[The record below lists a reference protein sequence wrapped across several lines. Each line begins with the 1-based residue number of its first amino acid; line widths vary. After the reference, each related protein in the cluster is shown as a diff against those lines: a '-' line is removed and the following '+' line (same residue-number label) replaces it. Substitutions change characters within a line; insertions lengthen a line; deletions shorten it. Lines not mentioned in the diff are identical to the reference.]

1 MSTQIHNGL
10 TGSRFINMCVAN
22 WFLHIYVYAII
33 PLLTCQVMRMG
44 QSEMW
49 VGFGV
54 LAFAVGMVLL
64 GPFGAHLME
73 RRSRK
78 AIYLKAQIV
87 LGPLATVGY
96 IYAADV
102 RLLLGMQLLQGIAY
116 GVSQTALGTTL
127 VNDILLS
134 RHRNKGDI
142 IYGWAG
148 RIGIPLGLF
157 FGYGLSLA
165 LPMQQ
170 AYFWTLVP
178 CALSFVLVAQTV
190 VPIKAPV
197 KVPILTFD
205 RFFLPCS
212 LPLAL
217 SMFAAP
223 WVMGRLAGAFP
234 QSVSWLL
241 GSAYMCL
248 SLGVLMAFLAQLF
261 IRRRVGQRTLVAIGY
276 TFVVLGLLLV
286 SLPNLA
292 IGNIGDLLLGCGIGA
307 VSSRHLMDWVTNSAH
322 CQRGTAQNTYL
333 ICWRWS
339 FSLGLLCTCLCGFSN
354 TLIDIALCIISLILY
369 LLWTYRHGLSNV
381 EQ

>member
-78 AIYLKAQIV
+78 AIYLKALIV

-157 FGYGLSLA
+157 
-165 LPMQQ
+165 
-170 AYFWTLVP
+170 LVTD
-178 CALSFVLVAQTV
+178 CRLHY
-190 VPIKAPV
+190 
-197 KVPILTFD
+197 
-205 RFFLPCS
+205 PCS
-212 LPLAL
+212 KLIFGHLFL
-217 SMFAAP
+217 
-223 WVMGRLAGAFP
+223 
-234 QSVSWLL
+234 
-241 GSAYMCL
+241 
-248 SLGVLMAFLAQLF
+248 VL
-261 IRRRVGQRTLVAIGY
+261 
-276 TFVVLGLLLV
+276 
-286 SLPNLA
+286 
-292 IGNIGDLLLGCGIGA
+292 C
-307 VSSRHLMDWVTNSAH
+307 HLYW
-322 CQRGTAQNTYL
+322 
-333 ICWRWS
+333 
-339 FSLGLLCTCLCGFSN
+339 
-354 TLIDIALCIISLILY
+354 
-369 LLWTYRHGLSNV
+369 
-381 EQ
+381 

>member
-1 MSTQIHNGL
+1 MSTQIHYGL

-78 AIYLKAQIV
+78 AIYLKALIV

-205 RFFLPCS
+205 RFFLP
-212 LPLAL
+212 
-217 SMFAAP
+217 
-223 WVMGRLAGAFP
+223 
-234 QSVSWLL
+234 
-241 GSAYMCL
+241 
-248 SLGVLMAFLAQLF
+248 
-261 IRRRVGQRTLVAIGY
+261 
-276 TFVVLGLLLV
+276 
-286 SLPNLA
+286 
-292 IGNIGDLLLGCGIGA
+292 
-307 VSSRHLMDWVTNSAH
+307 
-322 CQRGTAQNTYL
+322 
-333 ICWRWS
+333 
-339 FSLGLLCTCLCGFSN
+339 
-354 TLIDIALCIISLILY
+354 
-369 LLWTYRHGLSNV
+369 
-381 EQ
+381 